1 MKNILSTAIISF
13 ISVVQGFS
21 LTTLL
26 VDGITN
32 VTCYGGSDGAITLSA
47 SGGQAPYQ
55 FSIDGGATW
64 VTPNQF
70 TGLTAGPYDA
80 MVKDGA
86 GATDGLTVN
95 VIEPAA
101 YTANIT
107 ATNVSCNGAC
117 DGNATV
123 FAAGGTQTLTT
134 LSDQQ
139 NTQGCGAG
147 AGDDQQYWQSFTASS
162 AGYLR
167 SLQLKFFDSYGETPQ
182 ISIREGSGTAN
193 TVLTTG
199 NITKASV
206 ATCTFNNPVYM
217 NVGQQFTFQ
226 ISDGSGIRSSCD
238 NVYAGGVCGGG
249 SLPGTDLVFST
260 FISDFSDPYFYQW
273 DAAGGNGTAAATN
286 STLCAGTASVTITD
300 AVECVLNKSVVITEP
315 ALLLASAGSDQAICE
330 GDNVV
335 FNGSGTGGTPGYAY
349 LWNFGDGNTSSQATP
364 THTYGATGTYSATF
378 TVTDAHGCNSSD
390 VSVITV
396 NALPV
401 VNVDATVNASCFG
414 NCDGSI
420 SVSGGVVYQWD
431 GGAGTNATASGLC
444 AGTYTVTATDA
455 NGCSATASATVAEPT
470 ALTVVATGTNAS
482 CNGVCDGTT
491 SSVAAGG
498 TAPYTYVWDGGAGTN
513 ATASGLCAGTYTIT
527 VIDTEGCAGTY
538 SYTVTEPIA
547 LTGSIT
553 AQTNVLCNGDAN
565 GSVTVAGAD
574 GTPGYLYSLNGGGTT
589 QPSGTFNGLSAGALT
604 VTVVD
609 DNGCTEDVPVTITEP
624 DALDGSITAQ
634 TNVFCNGDANGS
646 VTVAG
651 ADGAPGYLYSLNGGA
666 TTQAFGTFS
675 GLSAGALTV
684 TVVDANGCIFP
695 VPVTITEP
703 DALDGSIT
711 AQTNVFCNGD
721 ANGSVSV
728 EGDVG
733 TGTPPYLYSTDG
745 GVTTQMSGTFSG
757 LSAGGLTVT
766 IVDANGCIFDVPVII
781 TEPDALGGTITAQ
794 TNVLCNGGVNGSVT
808 VAGAD
813 GTPGYLYSSDGG
825 ATTQA
830 SGTFNGL
837 SAGALTVTVVD
848 GKGCTEDV
856 PVTITEPDAL
866 GGTITAQT
874 NVLCNGDANGSVT
887 VAGADGAPG
896 YLYSLDGGATTQAS
910 GTFNG
915 LTVGSYAVT
924 VVDANGCISNV
935 PVTITEP
942 TQITGSITAQT
953 NASCAGVCDGEIEIA
968 ATGGTAPLEYSWTS
982 GSNSNIESNLCAGIY
997 TCTVT
1002 DANGCETSEPITVT
1016 EPNAIVLVTDFVL
1029 SNCGQSDG
1037 EVSVSVSGGTG
1048 AYTYL
1053 WDDSGNSTTTVVTGL
1068 SAGTYAVTVTDAN
1081 GCTQET
1087 SSTITDGVAGTV
1099 STIVDTD
1106 ISCFGICDGGAT
1118 ATIVGGTAPFTYLW
1132 NNGETSANAYALC
1145 AGTASVD
1152 VTDANGCVAA
1162 TTINI
1167 SETPALGLVITSYT
1181 DPLCNGVCDGTA
1193 DVTVSGGTA
1202 PFTYSWKSGGTTAN
1216 EIGLCAGID
1225 TVAVTD
1231 ANGCIAVTEVTLADP
1246 ALLTTTIVSTDAL
1259 CNGESNGSADLTA
1272 TGGTGLFT
1280 YLWNDPAGT
1289 TSEDIVGLAAG
1300 TYNVTVIDAN
1310 GCESSSSTTITEPN
1324 AITFSVTAS
1333 NPTSCIL
1340 SDGYL
1345 YIEGLLSD
1353 TTYNVTLTFDG
1364 DVIPTQPFST
1374 SGSGTFGI
1382 NGLSTYTITDLT
1394 IEIGGCSVVD
1404 TNVYNLTSPF
1414 NGLAINSGSVI
1425 VDTASC
1431 LNNDGNIT
1439 GFTVSGGTSPYTYFY
1454 NGASSAID
1462 LLNAQ
1467 PGTYVLT
1474 VTDVNDC
1481 SVSSAAY
1488 TIESTYSNITASVTT
1503 TDVSCNGDCD
1513 GSVVASATGG
1523 LAPYTYLWT
1532 NGMSGGSITGV
1543 CGGSHGLFITDANGC
1558 ESNNEVIIN
1567 EPLSLSNTINT
1578 TNPGCGLSDGSAE
1591 VTATSGGVTPYSYQ
1605 WSNGS
1610 MLALAD
1616 SVSSGVYT
1624 VTVTDANGCTSIETV
1639 SITSSTSPILT
1650 SNLTSPSCTG
1660 GSNGSI
1666 DLTITGGTA
1675 PIVFDWS
1682 TGESTSDI
1690 SNLPAGIYDVTIMD
1704 ASGCG
1709 IVEVFTLSDA
1719 SPIDLSVFSVSEAS
1733 CGFSDGSIEVTAS
1746 GGSGSY
1752 NYLWSS
1758 GGSTAVESNLSPG
1771 TYTLSVSDA
1780 NGCLA
1785 MANYTVSNESGPV
1798 ITLDQVNEPTCQGGS
1813 GEIFVSVSGG
1823 VTPYTY
1829 SWNNGSTVED
1839 LLNAA
1844 IGEYELIVTDSNG
1857 CIGVEYAE
1865 LEGVNLS
1872 AAEICMVTVDTTTGS
1887 NIVIWNKEQNLGIS
1901 EYEIYKETS
1910 SLNVFQLLGTVPF
1923 DSLSQFYDTA
1933 ANSSIH
1939 SYRYKLRTL
1948 DSCSNASEFLAYHK
1962 TIHLA
1967 SNIGLNNV
1975 VNLAWDDYIGFDYS
1989 TFYITRYHPSTGWEV
2004 LDSVAANVHSY
2015 TDNTYPSLMGLEYG
2029 IEVVPNSPCL
2039 AEKAQDHN
2047 TTRSNRASIMEP
2059 NDDTGIDEVL
2069 VGQISI
2075 RPNPTNGI
2083 FTLCFDGVQ
2092 SNRNIEVFDLQGK
2105 LLLNK
2110 HASMENKTIA
2120 FDISE
2125 FETGMYLIKIS
2136 SKNEVKSVRLIKQ

>member
-390 VSVITV
+390 IALITV
-396 NALPV
+396 YALPV

-414 NCDGSI
+414 NCDGGI

-547 LTGSIT
+547 LTGS
-553 AQTNVLCNGDAN
+553 
-565 GSVTVAGAD
+565 
-574 GTPGYLYSLNGGGTT
+574 
-589 QPSGTFNGLSAGALT
+589 
-604 VTVVD
+604 
-609 DNGCTEDVPVTITEP
+609 
-624 DALDGSITAQ
+624 
-634 TNVFCNGDANGS
+634 
-646 VTVAG
+646 
-651 ADGAPGYLYSLNGGA
+651 
-666 TTQAFGTFS
+666 
-675 GLSAGALTV
+675 
-684 TVVDANGCIFP
+684 
-695 VPVTITEP
+695 
-703 DALDGSIT
+703 
-711 AQTNVFCNGD
+711 
-721 ANGSVSV
+721 
-728 EGDVG
+728 
-733 TGTPPYLYSTDG
+733 
-745 GVTTQMSGTFSG
+745 
-757 LSAGGLTVT
+757 
-766 IVDANGCIFDVPVII
+766 
-781 TEPDALGGTITAQ
+781 
-794 TNVLCNGGVNGSVT
+794 
-808 VAGAD
+808 
-813 GTPGYLYSSDGG
+813 
-825 ATTQA
+825 
-830 SGTFNGL
+830 
-837 SAGALTVTVVD
+837 
-848 GKGCTEDV
+848 
-856 PVTITEPDAL
+856 
-866 GGTITAQT
+866 ITAQT

-1591 VTATSGGVTPYSYQ
+1591 VTTTSGGVTPYSYQ

-1733 CGFSDGSIEVTAS
+1733 CGFSDGSIEVAAS

-1887 NIVIWNKEQNLGIS
+1887 NIIVWNKEQNLGIS

>member
-390 VSVITV
+390 IALITV
-396 NALPV
+396 YALPV

-414 NCDGSI
+414 NCDGGI

-538 SYTVTEPIA
+538 SYTVTEPTA
-547 LTGSIT
+547 LTGS
-553 AQTNVLCNGDAN
+553 
-565 GSVTVAGAD
+565 
-574 GTPGYLYSLNGGGTT
+574 
-589 QPSGTFNGLSAGALT
+589 
-604 VTVVD
+604 
-609 DNGCTEDVPVTITEP
+609 
-624 DALDGSITAQ
+624 
-634 TNVFCNGDANGS
+634 
-646 VTVAG
+646 
-651 ADGAPGYLYSLNGGA
+651 
-666 TTQAFGTFS
+666 
-675 GLSAGALTV
+675 
-684 TVVDANGCIFP
+684 
-695 VPVTITEP
+695 
-703 DALDGSIT
+703 
-711 AQTNVFCNGD
+711 
-721 ANGSVSV
+721 
-728 EGDVG
+728 
-733 TGTPPYLYSTDG
+733 
-745 GVTTQMSGTFSG
+745 
-757 LSAGGLTVT
+757 
-766 IVDANGCIFDVPVII
+766 
-781 TEPDALGGTITAQ
+781 
-794 TNVLCNGGVNGSVT
+794 
-808 VAGAD
+808 
-813 GTPGYLYSSDGG
+813 
-825 ATTQA
+825 
-830 SGTFNGL
+830 
-837 SAGALTVTVVD
+837 
-848 GKGCTEDV
+848 
-856 PVTITEPDAL
+856 
-866 GGTITAQT
+866 ITAQT

-1719 SPIDLSVFSVSEAS
+1719 CP
-1733 CGFSDGSIEVTAS
+1733 
-1746 GGSGSY
+1746 
-1752 NYLWSS
+1752 NR
-1758 GGSTAVESNLSPG
+1758 
-1771 TYTLSVSDA
+1771 
-1780 NGCLA
+1780 
-1785 MANYTVSNESGPV
+1785 
-1798 ITLDQVNEPTCQGGS
+1798 
-1813 GEIFVSVSGG
+1813 FVSSFC
-1823 VTPYTY
+1823 YR
-1829 SWNNGSTVED
+1829 
-1839 LLNAA
+1839 
-1844 IGEYELIVTDSNG
+1844 
-1857 CIGVEYAE
+1857 
-1865 LEGVNLS
+1865 
-1872 AAEICMVTVDTTTGS
+1872 
-1887 NIVIWNKEQNLGIS
+1887 GI
-1901 EYEIYKETS
+1901 
-1910 SLNVFQLLGTVPF
+1910 L
-1923 DSLSQFYDTA
+1923 
-1933 ANSSIH
+1933 
-1939 SYRYKLRTL
+1939 
-1948 DSCSNASEFLAYHK
+1948 
-1962 TIHLA
+1962 
-1967 SNIGLNNV
+1967 
-1975 VNLAWDDYIGFDYS
+1975 W
-1989 TFYITRYHPSTGWEV
+1989 
-2004 LDSVAANVHSY
+2004 
-2015 TDNTYPSLMGLEYG
+2015 
-2029 IEVVPNSPCL
+2029 
-2039 AEKAQDHN
+2039 
-2047 TTRSNRASIMEP
+2047 
-2059 NDDTGIDEVL
+2059 
-2069 VGQISI
+2069 
-2075 RPNPTNGI
+2075 I
-2083 FTLCFDGVQ
+2083 F
-2092 SNRNIEVFDLQGK
+2092 
-2105 LLLNK
+2105 
-2110 HASMENKTIA
+2110 
-2120 FDISE
+2120 
-2125 FETGMYLIKIS
+2125 
-2136 SKNEVKSVRLIKQ
+2136 

>member
-390 VSVITV
+390 IALITV
-396 NALPV
+396 YALPV

-414 NCDGSI
+414 NCDGGI

-547 LTGSIT
+547 LTGS
-553 AQTNVLCNGDAN
+553 
-565 GSVTVAGAD
+565 
-574 GTPGYLYSLNGGGTT
+574 
-589 QPSGTFNGLSAGALT
+589 
-604 VTVVD
+604 
-609 DNGCTEDVPVTITEP
+609 
-624 DALDGSITAQ
+624 
-634 TNVFCNGDANGS
+634 
-646 VTVAG
+646 
-651 ADGAPGYLYSLNGGA
+651 
-666 TTQAFGTFS
+666 
-675 GLSAGALTV
+675 
-684 TVVDANGCIFP
+684 
-695 VPVTITEP
+695 
-703 DALDGSIT
+703 
-711 AQTNVFCNGD
+711 
-721 ANGSVSV
+721 
-728 EGDVG
+728 
-733 TGTPPYLYSTDG
+733 
-745 GVTTQMSGTFSG
+745 
-757 LSAGGLTVT
+757 
-766 IVDANGCIFDVPVII
+766 
-781 TEPDALGGTITAQ
+781 
-794 TNVLCNGGVNGSVT
+794 
-808 VAGAD
+808 
-813 GTPGYLYSSDGG
+813 
-825 ATTQA
+825 
-830 SGTFNGL
+830 
-837 SAGALTVTVVD
+837 
-848 GKGCTEDV
+848 
-856 PVTITEPDAL
+856 
-866 GGTITAQT
+866 ITAQT

-1591 VTATSGGVTPYSYQ
+1591 VTTTSGGVTPYSYQ

-1650 SNLTSPSCTG
+1650 SNLTSPSCNG
-1660 GSNGSI
+1660 GNNGSI

-1709 IVEVFTLSDA
+1709 IVEVFTLSDTA
-1719 SPIDLSVFSVSEAS
+1719 PIDLSVASVTEAS

-1798 ITLDQVNEPTCQGGS
+1798 ITVDQVNEPTCQGGS

-1887 NIVIWNKEQNLGIS
+1887 NIIVWNKEQNLGIS

-1910 SLNVFQLLGTVPF
+1910 SLNVFQLIGTVPF

-1962 TIHLA
+1962 TIHLV

-1989 TFYITRYHPSTGWEV
+1989 TFYISRYHPSTGWEV
-2004 LDSVAANVHSY
+2004 FDSVAANVHSY

-2047 TTRSNRASIMEP
+2047 TTRSNRASIVEP
-2059 NDDTGIDEVL
+2059 NDDTGVDEVL